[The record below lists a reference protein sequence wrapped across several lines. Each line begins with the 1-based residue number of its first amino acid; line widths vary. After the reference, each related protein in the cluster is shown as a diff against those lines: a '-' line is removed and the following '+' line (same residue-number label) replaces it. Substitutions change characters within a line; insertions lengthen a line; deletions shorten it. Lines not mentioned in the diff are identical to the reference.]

1 MPRQNID
8 YNKSVIYKIEHEDK
22 PNLLYVGS
30 TTDFTRRKNLHKSN
44 CNNNLSI
51 NYDTKLY
58 RMIRANGGWDSFTI
72 MIIKELN
79 CNSKVEMLIEED
91 KMMKEL
97 KSTLNT
103 IRANL
108 TDDETKEYHT
118 AYNQSEKG
126 KARKKTYNQ
135 SEKGKA
141 TLNAYNQ
148 SDEGKAIK
156 KSYAQSDEG
165 KVIAA
170 LNKSTIID
178 CICGCKITKTNK
190 LRHKQSK
197 KHLRFLQ
204 YNSDVLDV

>member
-22 PNLLYVGS
+22 PDLLYVGS

-44 CNNNLSI
+44 CNNNLSKGY
-51 NYDTKLY
+51 NYKLY
-58 RMIRANGGWDSFTI
+58 TMIRSNGGWDSFKI

-108 TDDETKEYHT
+108 TDDETKEYHI

-141 TLNAYNQ
+141 TL
-148 SDEGKAIK
+148 KA
-156 KSYAQSDEG
+156 YAQSDVG
-165 KVIAA
+165 KATLKAYAQSDACKARVA
-170 LNKSTIID
+170 LDKSTSID
-178 CICGCKITKTNK
+178 CICGCKITKPNK
-190 LRHKQSK
+190 LRHEQSK
-197 KHLRFLQ
+197 
-204 YNSDVLDV
+204 